1 MPRETPRAALPA
13 AGGQAGADALA
24 GEQPPARGIGAL
36 RAIPWV
42 FAWTQSR
49 IEIPGWYGLGTALA
63 DQVERHGDEAL
74 THLASLHGTWPF
86 FRALLDGA
94 AASLSRVEPAAV
106 NEHARLADRIPGAAA
121 IRDMIL
127 AEHARST
134 TLLLKVTARERL
146 LDGSPVEQRA
156 ADMRAPYLEPLS
168 ALQVRLLRQLRSLDP
183 ADPEAVRV
191 HRIVQTTV
199 NGLAAGL
206 HTTG

>member
-1 MPRETPRAALPA
+1 
-13 AGGQAGADALA
+13 
-24 GEQPPARGIGAL
+24 
-36 RAIPWV
+36 V

-63 DQVERHGDEAL
+63 DQVARHGDEAL
-74 THLASLHGTWPF
+74 AHLASLYGTWPF

-94 AASLSRVEPAAV
+94 AASLSRVERAAIV
-106 NEHARLADRIPGAAA
+106 EHARLAEGIAGADA
-121 IRDMIL
+121 IRDRIL
-127 AEHARST
+127 AEHERSAA
-134 TLLLKVTARERL
+134 LLLRVTGRERL

-183 ADPEAVRV
+183 ADAEVLRV